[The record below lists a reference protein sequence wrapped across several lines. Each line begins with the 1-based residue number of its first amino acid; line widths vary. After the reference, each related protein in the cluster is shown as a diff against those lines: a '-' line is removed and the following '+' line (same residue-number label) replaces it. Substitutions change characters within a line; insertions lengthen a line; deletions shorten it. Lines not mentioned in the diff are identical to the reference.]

1 MFSKLQGSSLCGL
14 GNSSSKEREFFKDVI
29 DAKMFRLDEVA
40 EGVMVGPRDDYG
52 TIIFINVNVGEGAKI
67 ISCLARAITAP
78 KIVFFSKGTRRA
90 SNKLLSTSDS
100 GANVFEF

>member
-1 MFSKLQGSSLCGL
+1 MCGL
-14 GNSSSKEREFFKDVI
+14 GNSSSKEREFFKDVM

-67 ISCLARAITAP
+67 ISCLARAITARE
-78 KIVFFSKGTRRA
+78 IVFFPKGRKVVRTNFLARVTVVR
-90 SNKLLSTSDS
+90 KFLS
-100 GANVFEF
+100 FEC

>member
-1 MFSKLQGSSLCGL
+1 MCGL
-14 GNSSSKEREFFKDVI
+14 GNSSSKEREFFKDVM

-40 EGVMVGPRDDYG
+40 EGVMVGFRDDYG
-52 TIIFINVNVGEGAKI
+52 TTIFINVNVGEGAKI
-67 ISCLARAITAP
+67 ISCLARAITAR
-78 KIVFFSKGTRRA
+78 KMVFFFKGTRRG

>member
-1 MFSKLQGSSLCGL
+1 MCGL
-14 GNSSSKEREFFKDVI
+14 GNSSSKEREFFKDVM

-67 ISCLARAITAP
+67 ISCLARAITARE
-78 KIVFFSKGTRRA
+78 IVFFLKGRKMVRTNFSARVTVVR
-90 SNKLLSTSDS
+90 KFLSS
-100 GANVFEF
+100 EC

>member
-1 MFSKLQGSSLCGL
+1 MCGL
-14 GNSSSKEREFFKDVI
+14 GNSSSKEREFFKDVM

-67 ISCLARAITAP
+67 ISCSARAITAP
-78 KIVFFSKGTRRA
+78 KIVFFFQRDAKRFEQ
-90 SNKLLSTSDS
+90 TS
-100 GANVFEF
+100 

>member
-1 MFSKLQGSSLCGL
+1 MCGL
-14 GNSSSKEREFFKDVI
+14 GNSSSKEREFFKDVM

-67 ISCLARAITAP
+67 ISCLACAITARE
-78 KIVFFSKGTRRA
+78 IIFFLSKGREEVRTNFLARVTVVR
-90 SNKLLSTSDS
+90 KFLS
-100 GANVFEF
+100 FEC

>member
-1 MFSKLQGSSLCGL
+1 MCGL
-14 GNSSSKEREFFKDVI
+14 GNSSSKEREFFKDVM

-67 ISCLARAITAP
+67 ISCLACAITAL
-78 KIVFFSKGTRRA
+78 KIIFFLSKGREEVRTNFLARVTVVR
-90 SNKLLSTSDS
+90 KFLS
-100 GANVFEF
+100 FEC